1 VSARLALVPAAT
13 VPEPAEAGIC
23 ARLLDADFLIDAGW
37 DAVSL
42 TFSPRPDHLLLGRVR
57 CVVEGCVAPVSRTGG
72 LCDPCYRRHL
82 TSGMELEAFA
92 AIPHGHRRGGV
103 GQCAV
108 ERCPRPWKSAQ
119 DRLCNTHSGQRRYSL
134 RLPIEEFVRHPAVR
148 PLPSYGPCQVAA
160 CLRQA
165 MGSNGYCHTHAAR
178 YRRLRQTPGFDEQ
191 AWRATDSSVVEPD
204 TVSFRGLPPRVVAEL
219 LYGIQERIRGGAR
232 TKLDELKSVCDGM
245 RAARVSS
252 ILEHAGR
259 LGQQPQTLLEHI
271 VRHVRRA
278 ALSPER
284 EVAKDV
290 WDMFVFGHSGN
301 LEFTRISQPWL
312 REAAKRWAA
321 DDIPRRRGRNVVGAA
336 KAKITSLAR
345 LSESLRA
352 GREDGGAQPHLLERA
367 DLEHH
372 LHRLAF
378 LHNQDKISAKTRIRA
393 CRELKWLLHQMR
405 ALGLTRPGEP
415 LAGLP
420 DQFTLTERDIPAEQE
435 ADQAGRDLPRPVMR
449 ALCASLDPVGQ
460 RHPVARTA
468 IELIMDTG
476 RRPDEICKL
485 PLDCLAQDPDGKH
498 VLVYTNFKNN
508 RERRLPIASVTAGLI
523 TRQQAVVREQ
533 FPDTPSGKLKL
544 LPGLKTN
551 PYGRKGISAGWL
563 GDLHREWVDALPA
576 MHTTAAV
583 AIDGK
588 TVTVTREFDKSRI
601 FLYAY
606 RHTYAQ
612 RHADAGVGIEVLCE
626 LMDHENIDTTRAYF
640 QVGHERRR
648 AAVDKVALMAFDRH
662 GNRTWR
668 ETEQILESERLRQG
682 LGQVAVPYGACSEPT
697 NVQAGG
703 GACPIRFRCLGCEHF
718 DSNVSYLPDLE
729 GYLAD
734 LLRNRERIA
743 SMTTADAWAKREAM
757 PSEEEISRVR
767 HLIRKIKSELESLTE
782 EEQAEIREAVAL
794 VRRSRQVNLGMPRL
808 HPDHRTQDD
817 AA

>member
-1 VSARLALVPAAT
+1 VSARLALVPVRDAAPGSPDT
-13 VPEPAEAGIC
+13 GVC
-23 ARLLDADFLIDAGW
+23 ARLLDAEFLADAGW
-37 DAVSL
+37 DAVLL
-42 TFSPRPDHLLLGRVR
+42 TLSPRPEHLLLGRVR
-57 CVVEGCVAPVSRTGG
+57 CIVDDCAAPASRTGG
-72 LCDPCYRRHL
+72 LCEPCYRRHL
-82 TSGMELEAFA
+82 ASGMDLEAFA
-92 AIPHGHRRGGV
+92 AISHGHRRGGV

-108 ERCPRPWKSAQ
+108 ERCLRPWKSAQ
-119 DRLCNTHSGQRRYSL
+119 DQLCNTHSNQRLYSL
-134 RLPIEEFVRHPAVR
+134 RLPFDQFVRHPAVR
-148 PLPSYGPCQVAA
+148 ALPDYGPCQVAA

-178 YRRLRQTPGFDEQ
+178 YRRLRQEHGFDET

-204 TVSFRGLPPRVVAEL
+204 TVSFRGLAPLVVDEL
-219 LYGIQERIRGGAR
+219 LYGIQERTRGGAR
-232 TKLDELKSVCDGM
+232 TKLDELKRVCDGL
-245 RAARVSS
+245 RAARAGS
-252 ILEHAGR
+252 ILEYGGR
-259 LGQQPQTLLEHI
+259 LGQQPQVLLEHI
-271 VRHVRRA
+271 ARHVRRA

-284 EVAKDV
+284 EVVKDV
-290 WDMFVFGHSGN
+290 WDMFVFGHAGA
-301 LEFTRISQPWL
+301 LEFTKITQPWL
-312 REAAKRWAA
+312 RESAKRWAA

-336 KAKITSLAR
+336 KSKITSLAR

-352 GREDGGAQPHLLERA
+352 HREDGGAHPHLLGRA

-378 LHNQDKISAKTRIRA
+378 LDSQGKISTKTRIKA

-405 ALGLTRPGEP
+405 ALGLTLPGEP
-415 LAGLP
+415 LAGLSE
-420 DQFTLTERDIPAEQE
+420 QFTLTKRDIPADRE
-435 ADQAGRDLPRPVMR
+435 AEQAGRDLPGPVMR
-449 ALCASLDPVGQ
+449 ILCASLDPVGQ

-476 RRPDEICKL
+476 RRPDEICEL
-485 PLDCLAQDPDGKH
+485 PWDCLAQDPGGKH
-498 VLVYTNFKNN
+498 VLVYVNFKNN

-523 TRQQAVVREQ
+523 ARQQAIVREQ
-533 FPDTPSGKLKL
+533 FPDTAPAKLKL
-544 LPGLKTN
+544 LPALKTN

-576 MHTTAAV
+576 MHTTASVVIEGKSV
-583 AIDGK
+583 A
-588 TVTVTREFDKSRI
+588 VTREFDKSKI

-612 RHADAGVGIEVLCE
+612 RHADAEVGIEVLCE

-640 QVGHERRR
+640 QVGQGRRR

-668 ETEQILESERLRQG
+668 ETEQILDSERLRQG
-682 LGQVAVPYGACSEPT
+682 LGQVQVPYGTCSEPT

-703 GACPIRFRCLGCEHF
+703 GQCPIRFRCLGCEHF

-743 SMTTADAWAKREAM
+743 SMTTADAWAKREAL

-767 HLIRKIKSELESLTE
+767 RLIRKIKTELESLTDA
-782 EEQAEIREAVAL
+782 EQAEIREAVSL
-794 VRRSRQVNLGMPRL
+794 VRRSRQINLGMPRL
-808 HPDHRTQDD
+808 HPDHRTTD